1 MKLASEFA
9 SLTIIRLIA
18 IMLGRLL
25 MNVDECLEAYENL
38 ADHVFGHP
46 RRWHIRR
53 PPWIPRDKYDHRRL
67 EKVIKDIVKERSPKA
82 HSSTEFRQP
91 CEDMCR
97 T

>member
-1 MKLASEFA
+1 
-9 SLTIIRLIA
+9 
-18 IMLGRLL
+18 

-46 RRWHIRR
+46 RHLHIRG

-67 EKVIKDIVKERSPKA
+67 EKIIKDIVKERSPTGYG
-82 HSSTEFRQP
+82 STGFRQP